1 METIP
6 ENEVALLLILAGPA
20 GSGKTTLCDRL
31 VDENGHL
38 ERVVTCTTRAPR
50 EGEIDGVDYYFFS
63 DDQFDAKVE
72 DGEFLEWAHVHTYRY
87 GTLKST
93 IEAKLEDDVDLV
105 MNIDVQGVASVQE
118 AARNQPMI
126 GQRLVTV
133 FIMPASFDELKER
146 LRGRGKDDEL
156 EISCRIE
163 SAEKEIEQWR
173 SFDYLLRSKSKA
185 EDFSAIT
192 SIWQAEKRRVAR
204 YL

>member
-1 METIP
+1 MEAIP

-31 VDENGHL
+31 VDENDHL
-38 ERVVTCTTRAPR
+38 ERVVTRTTRAPR
-50 EGEIDGVDYYFFS
+50 EGEIDGVDYYFLS

-72 DGEFLEWAHVHTYRY
+72 AGEFLEWAHVHTYRY

-93 IEAKLEDDVDLV
+93 IEAKLEEDVDLV

-118 AARNQPMI
+118 AARSQPMI

-146 LRGRGKDDEL
+146 LRVRGKDDEA
-156 EISCRIE
+156 EISRRIE